1 MVSLQLLAGAS
12 IRTDQGPVT
21 GEAAQA
27 RRIALLAL
35 LAVTPNG
42 AVGREKLIG
51 SLWPDVDPERGR
63 HLLSEAVYQLRKAL
77 GADSLISEGD
87 TLRLDSR
94 AVTCDAVAFEALA
107 NRGEHQAALEAYPG
121 PFLDGFTVRNAPDFE
136 QWAESERR
144 RLEDLAAEA
153 REALALECEG
163 SKDYLAAARH
173 WKRLIAHDPYNSRY
187 VVRRMW
193 ALASSG
199 DPGNAIQE
207 SEEHARLLRE
217 DLDAEP
223 PKDLLALADWLREDP
238 PQAEVARAVRTGE
251 AGDEPLD
258 LQIANGSQ
266 SRGWRTATLALVG
279 AVALVASLT
288 LLRNAYLG
296 GSDASAPDLADADP
310 ALRVAVLPFD
320 YSGGDE
326 YAYLGASLA
335 SLVSTMLD
343 GVGGLTTAH
352 PRTVAAIAAR
362 LESEGFRGNRAR
374 EIAERTRSHHYVTAE
389 VVELGDRLRIDA
401 RLHTLDEQSGIG
413 ALASVEGEADQF
425 FRLLDRL
432 GRRLLLG
439 LIGTDREYHAV
450 AARTTDSLSA
460 LKAYLDGVAK
470 RRRFAFDSAVVSFR
484 RATEIDSTFALAWY
498 GWGVAAAWI
507 IPEWEAGVAAAA
519 RAVRHSENLPLR
531 IQRVIRANAEIM
543 QGNGLEAERLSR
555 LVLADYPDDVQAWWL
570 LAWSGSF
577 YPFYGRPMRDVRTAA
592 MRAYRLDPDDPDHIA
607 GAAHWAAVDSDWAL
621 LEALWGADD
630 FVVRAVRAFGSGD
643 TESQVS
649 ILAEAPNVEGYVVA
663 TAASHLVRTRGDIQA
678 AVSLQ
683 RVRNIDHFPP
693 EKRAR
698 AVYLTDARWS
708 VSLGRWHSAWTG
720 LDRVGEF
727 YPTWADLY
735 RALWG
740 SAPFA
745 PVARDELEA
754 LRQTTWNW
762 RLGEIHPG
770 VETALERAHDIL
782 TPQLQLYALGRLSLK
797 LGELEDAL
805 RFADELEALGNPPEA
820 LSFAADRALGLRAH
834 VLFERGRLEEALEAL
849 DDQPRRIRIQW
860 LYAAPFY
867 PAPEDRFLRGEIYSR
882 LERHDEAL
890 RWYAT
895 INVVTGYDSPY
906 LAMSHFRRA
915 EIYDRLGESGNA
927 AEHYERFI
935 DLWRDCDP
943 ELQPVV
949 DDARRALQRLAEDR
963 VDLSRPA
970 APPLPSPRPA
980 TP

>member
-1 MVSLQLLAGAS
+1 MVSLQLLGGAS
-12 IRTDQGPVT
+12 IRTDDGPVA

-27 RRIALLAL
+27 RRIALVAL
-35 LAVTPNG
+35 LAATPNG
-42 AVGREKLIG
+42 AVGRDRLIG
-51 SLWPDVDPERGR
+51 ILWPDVDAERGR

-87 TLRLDSR
+87 TLRLDAR
-94 AVTCDAVAFEALA
+94 AVICDAVAFEALA
-107 NRGEHQAALEAYPG
+107 SRGKHQAALEAYPG

-136 QWAESERR
+136 HWAESERR
-144 RLEDLAAEA
+144 RLEDIAAEA

-173 WKRLIAHDPYNSRY
+173 WKRLIAYDPYNSRY

-223 PKDLLALADWLREDP
+223 PKDLQALADWLREDP
-238 PQAEVARAVRTGE
+238 PRAEVVRAVADGETGE
-251 AGDEPLD
+251 LEPPA
-258 LQIANGSQ
+258 QTAIIEQ
-266 SRGWRTATLALVG
+266 SRGWGWRTVTLALVG
-279 AVALVASLT
+279 AVALLASLA

-296 GSDASAPDLADADP
+296 EADPLAPDLADVDP
-310 ALRVAVLPFD
+310 ALRVAVLPFE
-320 YSGGDE
+320 YSGGEE
-326 YAYLGASLA
+326 YEYLGASLA

-352 PRTVAAIAAR
+352 PRTVAAIATR

-389 VVELGDRLRIDA
+389 VVEFGDRLRIDA

-470 RRRFAFDSAVVSFR
+470 RRSFDFESAVVSFR
-484 RATEIDSTFALAWY
+484 RAAEIDTTFALAWY

-519 RAVRHSENLPLR
+519 RAVRHSGDLPLR

-543 QGNGLEAERLSR
+543 QGNGPEAERLSR

-577 YPFYGRPMRDVRTAA
+577 YPFYGRPIRDVRTAA
-592 MRAYRLDPDDPDHIA
+592 LRAYQLDPTDPDHMA
-607 GAAHWAAVDSDWAL
+607 GAAHWAAVDSDWDL

-643 TESQVS
+643 TASQTS
-649 ILAEAPNVEGYVVA
+649 ILAEVPGVEDHIVA
-663 TAASHLVRTRGDIQA
+663 VAASHLVRTRGDIHA
-678 AVSLQ
+678 AATLQ
-683 RVRNIDHFPP
+683 RFRNVDYLLP
-693 EKRAR
+693 EERAR
-698 AVYLTDARWS
+698 AVYLTDSRWD
-708 VSLGRWHSAWTG
+708 VSLGRWRKAWAD

-727 YPTWADLY
+727 YPMWADLY

-754 LRQTTWNW
+754 LRQPISNW
-762 RLGEIHPG
+762 RLDEIRPS
-770 VETALERAHDIL
+770 VEGALERAHDIL
-782 TPQLQLYALGRLSLK
+782 APQLQLYTLGRLSLK
-797 LGELEDAL
+797 LGELDDAL
-805 RFADELEALGNPPEA
+805 RYAAELEALGNPPEA
-820 LSFAADRALGLRAH
+820 LSFAADRALSLRAH
-834 VLFERGRLEEALEAL
+834 VLYEQGLLEEALDIL
-849 DDQPRRIRIQW
+849 DAQPRRIRIQW
-860 LYAAPFY
+860 LYSAPFY
-867 PAPEDRFLRGEIYSR
+867 PAPEDRYLRGDTYSR
-882 LERHDEAL
+882 LERYDEAL
-890 RWYAT
+890 SWYAT
-895 INVVTGYDSPY
+895 INAATGYDSPY
-906 LAMSHFRRA
+906 LAMSHLRRA
-915 EIYDRLGESGNA
+915 EVYERLGDSAKA
-927 AEHYERFI
+927 AEHYEAFI
-935 DLWRDCDP
+935 DLWRECDP
-943 ELQPVV
+943 ELRPAV
-949 DDARRALQRLAEDR
+949 DEARRALENL
-963 VDLSRPA
+963 
-970 APPLPSPRPA
+970 
-980 TP
+980 TG